1 MKIGIVCNLKSA
13 VAKNSHTDD
22 FEEEFD
28 SPETMQAIGAVLV
41 TKNHQIVYFAESP
54 DLPAALIKD
63 RPDFVFNFAEG
74 RGTSR
79 AREARVP
86 ALLEILGIPYSGS
99 DPFTLCVGLDKDVAK
114 KIVSD
119 VGVMVP
125 KGATFTPENFD
136 LDSIPINF
144 SFPVVVKPA
153 WEGSSKGIRDSA
165 VAKTH
170 QQLRALLNEVINGY
184 DQPIIVEEYLPG
196 TEITVGLIGNG
207 ADLEVIGAMEI
218 APKIKDEFFIYSLE
232 VKRNYLSRVDYN
244 VPPKI
249 PFEVSSALFSSAVK
263 AFKALG
269 CKDFAR
275 IDFRLN
281 AHNQPVFIEANP
293 LPGLNPV
300 TSDFGLIAKGM
311 GWTYEKLI
319 LSVFEAAT
327 KRLGL

>member
-1 MKIGIVCNLKSA
+1 MKIGIVCNLKSG
-13 VAKNSHTDD
+13 VIKSTHSDD

-28 SPETMQAIGAVLV
+28 SPETMHAIGAVLAS
-41 TKNHQIVYFAESP
+41 KNHQISYFAESP
-54 DLPAALIKD
+54 NLPAELIKD

-99 DPFTLCVGLDKDVAK
+99 DPFTLCIGLDKDVAK
-114 KIVSD
+114 KVVSD
-119 VGVMVP
+119 AGVKVP
-125 KGATFTPENFD
+125 KGAIFTSENFD
-136 LDSIPINF
+136 IDSVPIDF
-144 SFPVVVKPA
+144 QFPVVVKPA

-165 VAKTH
+165 VAKSR
-170 QQLRALLNEVINGY
+170 QQLRALLIEALKGY
-184 DQPIIVEEYLPG
+184 EQPVIVEEYLPG
-196 TEITVGLIGNG
+196 VEMTVGLIGNG
-207 ADLEVIGAMEI
+207 KELKVVGAMEI
-218 APKIKDEFFIYSLE
+218 VPKIKDEFFIYSLE
-232 VKRNYLSRVDYN
+232 VKRNYLTRVDYC

-249 PFEVSSALFSSAVK
+249 SGEVIDSLFNSALK

-281 AHNQPVFIEANP
+281 TDDQPVFIEANP

-311 GWTYEKLI
+311 GLTYEKLI
-319 LSVFEAAT
+319 LSIFEAAT

>member
-1 MKIGIVCNLKSA
+1 MKIGIICNLKSGVVKHA
-13 VAKNSHTDD
+13 HSDD

-28 SPETMQAIGAVLV
+28 SPETMHAIGAVLA
-41 TKNHQIVYFAESP
+41 TKNHQIVYFAESQE
-54 DLPAALIKD
+54 LPAALIKD

-79 AREARVP
+79 ARESRVP

-119 VGVMVP
+119 AGVKVP
-125 KGATFTPENFD
+125 QGAVFTSGNFD
-136 LDSIPINF
+136 FDAIPIKF
-144 SFPVVVKPA
+144 AFPVVVKPA

-165 VAKTH
+165 VAKSH
-170 QQLRALLNEVINGY
+170 QQLRALLNEALKGY
-184 DQPIIVEEYLPG
+184 DQPVIVEEYLPG

-207 ADLEVIGAMEI
+207 DELSVIGAMEI
-218 APKIKDEFFIYSLE
+218 VPKIKDEFFIYSLE
-232 VKRNYLSRVDYN
+232 VKRNYLTRVDYN

-249 PFEVSSALFSSAVK
+249 STEVLDALYNSAIN

-269 CKDFAR
+269 CKDFSR

-281 AHNQPVFIEANP
+281 AFNQPVFIEANP

-319 LSVFEAAT
+319 LSIFEASS
-327 KRLGL
+327 KRLKL

>member
-13 VAKNSHTDD
+13 VAKHTHSDD

-28 SPETMQAIGAVLV
+28 SPETMHAIGAVLA

-125 KGATFTPENFD
+125 KGVTFIPENFD
-136 LDSIPINF
+136 LDSVPMVF

-170 QQLRALLNEVINGY
+170 QQLLALLNEAIDDY
-184 DQPIIVEEYLPG
+184 DQPVIVEEYLPG

-207 ADLEVIGAMEI
+207 DDLEVIGAMEI
-218 APKIKDEFFIYSLE
+218 APKVKNEFFIYSLD

-249 PFEVSSALFSSAVK
+249 PVEVQDSLFSSAVK

-281 AHNQPVFIEANP
+281 AHNHPVFIEANP

>member
-1 MKIGIVCNLKSA
+1 MKIGIICNLKSGE
-13 VAKNSHTDD
+13 VKHTHSDD

-28 SPETMQAIGAVLV
+28 SPETMHAIGAVLAQ
-41 TKNHQIVYFAESP
+41 KNHQILYFAESP

-119 VGVMVP
+119 AGVKVP
-125 KGATFTPENFD
+125 KGAVFTSVNSD
-136 LDSIPINF
+136 LDSNPIDF
-144 SFPVVVKPA
+144 DFPVVVKPA

-165 VAKTH
+165 VAKSH
-170 QQLRALLNEVINGY
+170 QQLRALLNEALKGY
-184 DQPIIVEEYLPG
+184 DQPVIVEEYLPG

-207 ADLEVIGAMEI
+207 DDLNVVGAMEI
-218 APKIKDEFFIYSLE
+218 VPKLKDEFFIYSLE
-232 VKRNYLSRVDYN
+232 VKRNYLTRVDYN
-244 VPPKI
+244 VPPNISK
-249 PFEVSSALFSSAVK
+249 EVLEALYASAINAY
-263 AFKALG
+263 KALG

-281 AHNQPVFIEANP
+281 AGNQPVFIEANP

-311 GWTYEKLI
+311 GWTYENLI
-319 LSVFEAAT
+319 LSIFEAAT
-327 KRLGL
+327 KRLDL

>member
-13 VAKNSHTDD
+13 VAKHTHSDD

-28 SPETMQAIGAVLV
+28 SPETMHAIGAVLA

-54 DLPAALIKD
+54 ELPAALIND

-125 KGATFTPENFD
+125 KGVTFIPENFD
-136 LDSIPINF
+136 LDSVPMVF

-170 QQLRALLNEVINGY
+170 QQLLALLNEAIDGY
-184 DQPIIVEEYLPG
+184 DQPVIVEEYLPG

-207 ADLEVIGAMEI
+207 DDLEVIGAMEI
-218 APKIKDEFFIYSLE
+218 APKVKNEFFIYSLD

-249 PFEVSSALFSSAVK
+249 PVEVQDSLFSSAVK

>member
-1 MKIGIVCNLKSA
+1 
-13 VAKNSHTDD
+13 
-22 FEEEFD
+22 
-28 SPETMQAIGAVLV
+28 
-41 TKNHQIVYFAESP
+41 
-54 DLPAALIKD
+54 
-63 RPDFVFNFAEG
+63 
-74 RGTSR
+74 
-79 AREARVP
+79 
-86 ALLEILGIPYSGS
+86 
-99 DPFTLCVGLDKDVAK
+99 
-114 KIVSD
+114 
-119 VGVMVP
+119 MVP
-125 KGATFTPENFD
+125 KGVTFIPENFD
-136 LDSIPINF
+136 LDSVPMVF

-170 QQLRALLNEVINGY
+170 QQLLALLNEAIDGY
-184 DQPIIVEEYLPG
+184 DQPVIVEEYLPG

-207 ADLEVIGAMEI
+207 DDLEVIGAMEI
-218 APKIKDEFFIYSLE
+218 APKVKNEFFIYSLD

-249 PFEVSSALFSSAVK
+249 PVEVQDSLFSSAVK

-281 AHNQPVFIEANP
+281 AHNHPVFIEANP

>member
-28 SPETMQAIGAVLV
+28 SPETMQAIGAVLA

-249 PFEVSSALFSSAVK
+249 SAEVLKALFSSAVK

-311 GWTYEKLI
+311 GWTYGKLI

>member
-13 VAKNSHTDD
+13 VAKHTHSDD

-28 SPETMQAIGAVLV
+28 SPETMHAIGAVLA

-125 KGATFTPENFD
+125 KGVTFIPENFD
-136 LDSIPINF
+136 LDSVPMVF

-170 QQLRALLNEVINGY
+170 QQLLALLNEAIDGY
-184 DQPIIVEEYLPG
+184 DQPVIVEEYLPG

-207 ADLEVIGAMEI
+207 DDLEVIGAMEI
-218 APKIKDEFFIYSLE
+218 APKVKNEFFIYSLD

-249 PFEVSSALFSSAVK
+249 PVEVQDSLFSSAVK

-281 AHNQPVFIEANP
+281 AHNHPVFIEANP

>member
-13 VAKNSHTDD
+13 VAKHTHSDD

-28 SPETMQAIGAVLV
+28 SPETMHAIGAVLA

-125 KGATFTPENFD
+125 KGVTFIPENFD
-136 LDSIPINF
+136 LDSVPMVF

-165 VAKTH
+165 VAKSH
-170 QQLRALLNEVINGY
+170 QQLLALLNEAIDGY
-184 DQPIIVEEYLPG
+184 DQPVIVEEYLPG

-207 ADLEVIGAMEI
+207 DDLEVIGAMEI
-218 APKIKDEFFIYSLE
+218 APKVKNEFFIYSLD

-249 PFEVSSALFSSAVK
+249 PVEVQDSLFSSAVK

>member
-13 VAKNSHTDD
+13 VAKHTHSDD

-28 SPETMQAIGAVLV
+28 SPETMHAIGAVLA

-54 DLPAALIKD
+54 ELPAALIND

-125 KGATFTPENFD
+125 KGVTFIPENFD
-136 LDSIPINF
+136 LDSVPMVF

-170 QQLRALLNEVINGY
+170 QQLLALLNEAIDGY
-184 DQPIIVEEYLPG
+184 DQPVIVEEYLPG

-207 ADLEVIGAMEI
+207 DDLEVIGAMEI
-218 APKIKDEFFIYSLE
+218 APKVKNEFFIYSLD

-249 PFEVSSALFSSAVK
+249 PVEVQDSLFSSAVK

-281 AHNQPVFIEANP
+281 AHNHPVFIEANP